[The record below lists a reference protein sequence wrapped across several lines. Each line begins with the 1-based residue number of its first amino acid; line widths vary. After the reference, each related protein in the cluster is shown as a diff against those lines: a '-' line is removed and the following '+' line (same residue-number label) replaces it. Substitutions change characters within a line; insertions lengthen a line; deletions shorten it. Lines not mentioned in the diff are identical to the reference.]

1 MLINAGA
8 DPNIA
13 FETRDEDGYFKNVT
27 ALILSI
33 RINDV
38 NAVKMLINA
47 GANVNAIAKINNVDY
62 TVLDLA
68 KEIGNKTIINMLVSA
83 GAK

>member
-1 MLINAGA
+1 
-8 DPNIA
+8 
-13 FETRDEDGYFKNVT
+13 
-27 ALILSI
+27 
-33 RINDV
+33 
-38 NAVKMLINA
+38 MLINA

-68 KEIGNKTIINMLVSA
+68 KERGNKTIIDMLVSA